1 MSTAAS
7 SAQEAAGSHGSGS
20 TQGGRSLSFATPR
33 PGACMLRAYSDGS
46 AGALGVDFD
55 AGAAGEG
62 TLNPRPTLGAGAG
75 TVAGAGA
82 GGDTDPRSVA
92 GAHSGISAA
101 RSRRALLA
109 RGASFNRR
117 PTGSGIG
124 SGIGSGFGGVGGSGL
139 PTARG
144 SAAGRNSSSEAAI
157 GVISIHGGDAGVGA
171 DGTVSCGSALTSTDG
186 GAPVPYDAE
195 ADAADHAASACSPT
209 RRIPGTFAFHGPCT
223 RRACGCQP
231 GPGGQASCPSKKRQA
246 QCCPPGSCRTS
257 EPVPT
262 AAAQPYSGLRQP
274 GAASGVASI
283 TVQVAVR
290 DEPASVSPKPPARP
304 PACSA
309 RHRLSQ

>member
-1 MSTAAS
+1 VLAAEAAKAGSGTAALHRAFNEVRRIVRVSAAVS
-7 SAQEAAGSHGSGS
+7 SSSGSSGGGGGASGRPSAAGDLMGQAATALQASSGPSGS
-20 TQGGRSLSFATPR
+20 SGSAQGGRSLSFATPR
-33 PGACMLRAYSDGS
+33 PSARMLRAYSDGS
-46 AGALGVDFD
+46 AGALLGVDFD

-62 TLNPRPTLGAGAG
+62 ALTPRQTLGAGAG
-75 TVAGAGA
+75 AGAGA

-101 RSRRALLA
+101 RSSRALLA

-117 PTGSGIG
+117 PTGSG
-124 SGIGSGFGGVGGSGL
+124 GGVGGSGH

-209 RRIPGTFAFHGPCT
+209 RRIPATFALNVPCS

-231 GPGGQASCPSKKRQA
+231 GPGSQASY
-246 QCCPPGSCRTS
+246 
-257 EPVPT
+257 
-262 AAAQPYSGLRQP
+262 PYS
-274 GAASGVASI
+274 
-283 TVQVAVR
+283 
-290 DEPASVSPKPPARP
+290 
-304 PACSA
+304 
-309 RHRLSQ
+309 